1 MVNKRTK
8 NMRRASMTYHNVQL
22 PVDPPQR
29 ECRHSE
35 AISTKTSEVSSAEPV
50 VDNPQILPTPLRLTN
65 DGDVTTMEE
74 GGLKDG
80 KKKIV
85 MMSPRLDAQLGGYQP
100 DCGTKELKYLSYAK
114 VLRDRGMTHP
124 MRYSTTRVDALGF
137 AMPERYPL
145 FSTDF
150 GAHSF
155 HHLPTDSVVLSQYGL
170 GIALYFKYLKVIA
183 WLFLLLVVISAP
195 AMAVYI
201 VGGGTSLADLTA
213 LARQNLPSVLG
224 ITSIGHLNEA
234 SSVCDQALEN
244 TELSL
249 TCSAGEIGFVK
260 AVYSTYDAQG
270 SCSCPERNKVSESSG
285 QCRGDPDGSV
295 CQADE
300 AGCFL
305 GVHPVSLRPCC
316 SFSLNETTQTP
327 LFDDMRIRENE
338 GCGSKMAQQIVEGLC
353 LGKKS
358 CTLNVSEAITYAWEP
373 NADYGTNCSVAPTIV
388 TIDGIGNITKEVCEV
403 RLNDDGDYSQCD
415 AKKSRALIV
424 YGRCFTTRIDLS
436 TSWSLK
442 IIGWDS
448 MTRREFL
455 GLAVGCDIACS
466 LAFFGVVVWLRRKEK
481 EAVDRITQNQIKA
494 LDYTVQLVNLPH
506 HDDLNLLRQ
515 EIRLHLEAVLS
526 AAPPF
531 SVELDRIRVADVQF
545 GKSASRHLRLLGRR
559 GAIVRRLEI
568 AQQRHEKLMLL
579 NGRLNERVY
588 ARRERRHLRAIHKL
602 ETKLHHFN
610 AKLEHWHV
618 HQKRRNVSQ
627 AVTAFVTFEEEEGF
641 HRCLQEY
648 PDLGWLHRLFQ
659 PYYKRL
665 HGKRLRFRPAPDPT
679 DIIWGNLHHPFFE
692 RVFRQL
698 IVALITL
705 AVLFVSFILIFIA
718 KEQKSK
724 LDRQF
729 GRPTS
734 CPSSVLKADVM
745 QDEQNKVSGL
755 VPYKA
760 LVECYCKNF
769 LVDHS
774 FRSMM
779 YENFFNPE
787 TGQDETLC
795 RSWATTYL
803 TTQVL
808 SIASVLLVVA
818 VNLLLARILNGLVAM
833 EKHHTHSS
841 LVVSRVTK
849 VFLAQFCNTALLM
862 LAINA
867 NANYFS
873 SSPTV
878 PETGTSTGGFSL
890 GSLQV
895 LNGEY
900 ADFSADWYNDV
911 GVALMLTMII
921 NSFSTHAYLLVN
933 YIMLKARRFVDR
945 GYSFDHSLTKQDT
958 QRDLEALY
966 RGPKFD
972 LAARYAQSLTSIF
985 IMYMFSAG
993 MPLLHFIGF
1002 VAMIMTYWADK
1013 FTFLRI
1019 ARSPPLYD
1027 SKLASAAGSL
1037 LPYAVLMHCLVA
1049 MWMFSNDR
1057 IFEYDSDMVGI
1068 EDSTANSTSSPGN
1081 GIPLFDAARRGQL
1094 ISRVTRPQVV
1104 VLFAF
1109 FVAGCAIV
1117 ILRTV
1122 LFEYVPALVR
1132 SVFPALARL
1141 LEKPRVAKGIPS
1153 YFDAIPTPCLQEKL
1167 AATGGAQQLLRPDLR
1182 ARYERALVSRIAQEE
1197 TLPKVRSK
1205 RSMSMTERSNQASWI
1220 VGCHSYAISD
1230 NKEYVAKLAI
1240 DSHLSEQIPLD
1251 QIF

>member
-1 MVNKRTK
+1 MVNKRSK
-8 NMRRASMTYHNVQL
+8 NRRRASLSTHNI
-22 PVDPPQR
+22 QR
-29 ECRHSE
+29 AANPERRRSE
-35 AISTKTSEVSSAEPV
+35 ATTSTKTSEVSSAEPV
-50 VDNPQILPTPLRLTN
+50 AENAQLLPNPLRLTN
-65 DGDVTTMEE
+65 DGDVTAMEE
-74 GGLKDG
+74 GQLKND
-80 KKKIV
+80 KKKSILL
-85 MMSPRLDAQLGGYQP
+85 SPRLDAQLGGYPP

-114 VLRDRGMTHP
+114 LVHDRGTTHP
-124 MRYSTTRVDALGF
+124 MRYSTTHVDALGF

-170 GIALYFKYLKVIA
+170 GVALYFKYLKVIT
-183 WLFLLLVVISAP
+183 WLFLLLAVISAP
-195 AMAVYI
+195 ALAVYI
-201 VGGGTSLADLTA
+201 VGGGTSIAELTA
-213 LARQNLPSVLG
+213 LARQDLPSVLG
-224 ITSIGHLNEA
+224 ITSIGHLSEA
-234 SSVCDQALEN
+234 TSVCDQALEN
-244 TELSL
+244 AELSL

-260 AVYSTYDAQG
+260 AVYSTYDTQG
-270 SCSCPERNKVSESSG
+270 SCTCPERNKVAEGSG
-285 QCRGDPDGSV
+285 KCRGDAEGSV
-295 CQADE
+295 CPADGL
-300 AGCFL
+300 GCFL

-316 SFSLNETTQTP
+316 SFSQSTTTKTP
-327 LFDDMRIRENE
+327 WFDDMRIQANE
-338 GCGSKMAQQIVEGLC
+338 GCGSRMAQQIVEGMC

-373 NADYGTNCSVAPTIV
+373 DANYRTNCSKTSTII
-388 TIDGIGNITKEVCEV
+388 TIDSVANITKEVCEV
-403 RLNDDGDYSQCD
+403 RLNDDSDYSKCD
-415 AKKSRALIV
+415 DASRALIV
-424 YGRCFTTRIDLS
+424 YGRCFATRVDLS
-436 TSWSLK
+436 SAWSLK

-448 MTRREFL
+448 MSRREFL
-455 GLAVGCDIACS
+455 GLAVGCDISCS

-481 EAVDRITQNQIKA
+481 EAVNRIAQNQIKA

-526 AAPPF
+526 NAPPF
-531 SVELDRIRVADVQF
+531 AVELDRVRVADVQF

-559 GAIVRRLEI
+559 GAIVRHLEI
-568 AQQRHEKLMLL
+568 AQQRHEKLKLL
-579 NGRLNERVY
+579 SGRLDERVY
-588 ARRERRHLRAIHKL
+588 ARREKRHLKAIHKL
-602 ETKLHHFN
+602 ETKLHGFN
-610 AKLEHWHV
+610 VKLERWHAR
-618 HQKRRNVSQ
+618 QKQRNISQ
-627 AVTAFVTFEEEEGF
+627 AVTAFVTFEEEEGA

-648 PDLGWLHRLFQ
+648 PDLGWFHRLFQ

-679 DIIWGNLHHPFFE
+679 DIIWENLHHPFFE

-705 AVLFVSFILIFIA
+705 AVLFVSFLLIFAA
-718 KEQKSK
+718 KEQKTK
-724 LDRQF
+724 LERQF
-729 GRPTS
+729 GRPSS
-734 CPSSVLKADVM
+734 CPVDVLKTDVI

-755 VPYKA
+755 MPYKA

-769 LVDHS
+769 LTSHS

-779 YENFFNPE
+779 YESFYNSE
-787 TGQDETLC
+787 TGEDEMLC
-795 RSWATTYL
+795 RTWATTFV

-818 VNLLLARILNGLVAM
+818 VNLILARILNGLVAM
-833 EKHHTHSS
+833 EKHHTQSS

-849 VFLAQFCNTALLM
+849 VFIAQFCNTALLM

-867 NANYFS
+867 NGKYFS
-873 SSPTV
+873 ASPTSMS
-878 PETGTSTGGFSL
+878 TTGGFSI
-890 GSLQV
+890 GALQV

-900 ADFSADWYNDV
+900 SDFSAEWYNDV

-921 NSFSTHAYLLVN
+921 NSFSMHAYLLVQ
-933 YIMLKARRFVDR
+933 YIVLKARRFIDR
-945 GYSFDHSLTKQDT
+945 GYSFNHSLTKQDT
-958 QRDLEALY
+958 QRDLETLY

-1002 VAMIMTYWADK
+1002 GAMIMTYWADK

-1027 SKLASAAGSL
+1027 GQVATAAGSL
-1037 LPYAVLMHCLVA
+1037 LPYAVLMHCLIA

-1057 IFEYDSDMVGI
+1057 IFESESDVSK
-1068 EDSTANSTSSPGN
+1068 EDSSVNTTISPGD
-1081 GIPLFDAARRGQL
+1081 GIPLFDAAYRGQL

-1109 FVAGCAIV
+1109 FVAGCTIV
-1117 ILRTV
+1117 VMRTV

-1132 SVFPALARL
+1132 SVLPALARL
-1141 LEKPRVAKGIPS
+1141 LENPRVAKGIPN

-1167 AATGGAQQLLRPDLR
+1167 AATGGTQQLLRPDLR
-1182 ARYERALVSRIAQEE
+1182 AKYERALVSRVAQEE
-1197 TLPKVRSK
+1197 VLSKKRSV
-1205 RSMSMTERSNQASWI
+1205 RSMSATERFNQVNWI

-1230 NKEYVAKLAI
+1230 NREYVAKLAI
-1240 DSHLSEQIPLD
+1240 DSHLSEEIPLD